1 VGKQA
6 KKRRKGPSAA
16 ELERRAKQRSA
27 LNRMSPDA
35 PEVTKELR
43 EAAARG
49 AEGREDAIHVDS
61 RDWREAKIQGREAE
75 IVEAVEKGET
85 GRAIQILE
93 EVRAN
98 AGGCDICSAKLD
110 EGQGWVLSTIQGRSE
125 RRWGHLGCLTDTA
138 DKWSEA
144 GREPVWTLGTSI
156 FTSPD
161 ASSAKHVPQANY

>member
-1 VGKQA
+1 MGKQA
-6 KKRRKGPSAA
+6 KKRRKAPGAS
-16 ELERRAKQRSA
+16 ELERRARQRSA
-27 LNRMSPDA
+27 LNRLSPDA
-35 PEVTKELR
+35 PEMTRELR

-75 IVEAVEKGET
+75 IVEAVQNGET
-85 GRAIQILE
+85 ARAKQILE

-98 AGGCDICSAKLD
+98 AGGCDICSAKPG
-110 EGQGWVLSTIQGRSE
+110 EGEGWVLSTTQGRSE
-125 RRWGHLGCLTDTA
+125 RRWGHRVCLTETA
-138 DKWSEA
+138 DGWFET

-161 ASSAKHVPQANY
+161 AGSAKHAPRAT

>member
-110 EGQGWVLSTIQGRSE
+110 EGQGWVLSTTQGRSE